1 MNMQMSKMSFY
12 QKLIILVLA
21 LGMCG
26 CASIGKTW
34 KSLISSEPEQSQ
46 AKVSKPTNT
55 FSNNNN
61 SLPSSDRKYKRVT
74 RKDIEDGA
82 QLSARSGSLWVPEG
96 QGAYL
101 FSENTVR
108 MIGDPV
114 SIRIEGEPKEQ
125 LNAKSEVIQNLL
137 KQLEERRKR
146 AQTRLAQEEK
156 AKKDSDEKD
165 KPADAQAK
173 ANPTGQQPDAQRDP
187 ASADGAFTVKAVPT
201 RVVERMV
208 DGNYRVRGA
217 QPFMIGGREYKV
229 IVSGI
234 VRSEDFN
241 EQGVSSSQLLDPSF
255 DIVSAKGAAAAEMR
269 Q

>member
-1 MNMQMSKMSFY
+1 MSKMSFY
-12 QKLIILVLA
+12 QNLILLILA

-26 CASIGKTW
+26 CASIAKSW
-34 KSLISSEPEQSQ
+34 KAMISSEPTEQQQ
-46 AKVSKPTNT
+46 AKFSKPTNT
-55 FSNNNN
+55 FSQNKN
-61 SLPSSDRKYKRVT
+61 SLPSSDRKYKRIT

-125 LNAKSEVIQNLL
+125 LNAKSEVIQGLL
-137 KQLEERRKR
+137 KQLEDRRKR

-156 AKKDSDEKD
+156 AKKEGEEKE
-165 KPADAQAK
+165 KSPADAQAK
-173 ANPTGQQPDAQRDP
+173 ANPTGQAPDSQRDP
-187 ASADGAFTVKAVPT
+187 ASAAADGAFTVKAVPT

-255 DIVSAKGAAAAEMR
+255 DIVSARGAAAAEMR

>member
-1 MNMQMSKMSFY
+1 MSKMSFY

-26 CASIGKTW
+26 CASIGKSW
-34 KSLISSEPEQSQ
+34 KALISDDSGEKEM
-46 AKVSKPTNT
+46 ARAAKPTNT
-55 FSNNNN
+55 FSQNNNV
-61 SLPSSDRKYKRVT
+61 LPSSDRKYKRVT

-125 LNAKSEVIQNLL
+125 LNAKSEVIQSLL

-156 AKKDSDEKD
+156 AKKEGEDKD
-165 KPADAQAK
+165 KPAADAQAK
-173 ANPTGQQPDAQRDP
+173 ANPTGQQPDAARDP
-187 ASADGAFTVKAVPT
+187 AAADGAFTVKAVPT

-269 Q
+269 